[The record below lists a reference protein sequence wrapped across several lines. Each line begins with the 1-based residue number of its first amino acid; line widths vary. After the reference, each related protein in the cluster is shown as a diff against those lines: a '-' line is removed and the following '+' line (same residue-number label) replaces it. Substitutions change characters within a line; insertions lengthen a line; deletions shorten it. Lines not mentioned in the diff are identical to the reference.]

1 MITYTSPDKII
12 KTIRQN
18 DPDFYIHNGFVT
30 SPRVGFEISNKCPS
44 QYKFMLIEAMK
55 NGWIEP
61 IAYMKESEFVWE
73 KIGE

>member
-1 MITYTSPDKII
+1 MITYTPPDKII

-18 DPDFYIHNGFVT
+18 DPDFYIDNGFVI

-44 QYKFMLIEAMK
+44 RYKSMLIEAMK

-73 KIGE
+73 KLGE